1 MSLHAII
8 PVKKLDFAKL
18 RLSNFLNKEER
29 IDLSIFMLHDVLK
42 SIASSDEIESTIVVT
57 PEQEAVNLAK
67 SFGFSTILEKEQRGV
82 NFAVNIANEYCL
94 NNGAS
99 STIIVPADIPLIKP
113 EDIEKIVDSS
123 RNDQSVVIIP
133 SKRMDGT
140 NALLRSPPDVIKTS
154 YDSSSYTVHKKY
166 ASEQKIPISI
176 LKLYSVMLDL
186 DLPEDLKEFMSKESE
201 TQTYKFLSKIKPFNQ

>member
-1 MSLHAII
+1 
-8 PVKKLDFAKL
+8 
-18 RLSNFLNKEER
+18 
-29 IDLSIFMLHDVLK
+29 MLHDVLK

-99 STIIVPADIPLIKP
+99 STIIIPADIPLIKP
-113 EDIEKIVDSS
+113 EDIKKIVNSS

-186 DLPEDLKEFMSKESE
+186 DLQEDLKEFMDKESE